1 MATMNSATPGS
12 NQTIK
17 MTKLSSQPTLDDLT
31 YMLSLTQKYSK
42 PVELTFKNAFTNS
55 SFCIKIELP
64 EIGIGIQSTFL
75 RIVENNAEVIWTKIY
90 RDLEMVLARIKVD
103 SSLSYDEQG
112 VGSAVPIKP
121 FGLVNVLPPPFV
133 LDFERAYKVLDLH
146 DDASTGLTKFDSFV
160 FFLQREFE
168 RFQRSEIPL
177 SIVSLSLK
185 LNVKPEQLIE
195 INRMLVERVR
205 SNNSK
210 YDLITQTDPHE
221 YFILMHSAGRN
232 EAMHLMESLQTFFSL
247 SPLTHSAKKVMG
259 AASIPA
265 TCIEPQI
272 LMAAAKKAQEL
283 AMRSSRHFSF
293 FS

>member
-12 NQTIK
+12 GQTIK

-42 PVELTFKNAFTNS
+42 PVEMTFKNAFTNS
-55 SFCIKIELP
+55 SFCIKLQLP
-64 EIGIGIQSTFL
+64 EMGIGIESTLL
-75 RIVENNAEVIWTKIY
+75 RIVENNAEIIWSKVY
-90 RDLEMVLARIKVD
+90 RDLDMILARIKVD
-103 SSLSYDEQG
+103 SSLSYDEPA
-112 VGSAVPIKP
+112 VGTVVPIKP
-121 FGLVNVLPPPFV
+121 FGFVNALPQPFV
-133 LDFERAYKVLDLH
+133 LDFERAYKALDLH
-146 DDASTGLTKFDSFV
+146 DDKVTGLTHFDSFV
-160 FFLQREFE
+160 FFLQTEFE
-168 RFQRSEIPL
+168 RFQRSEVPL

-185 LNVKPEQLIE
+185 LNVKPEQLKE

-205 SNNSK
+205 TTNSK

-221 YFILMHSAGRN
+221 YFILLHSAGRS
-232 EAMHLMESLQTFFSL
+232 EAMHVMESLQIFFSL
-247 SPLTHSAKKVMG
+247 SPLMHSAEKVMG
-259 AASIPA
+259 AASIPE

-272 LMAAAKKAQEL
+272 LIAAAKKAQEL